1 MDAQEIY
8 IKKLKETSIADKYFE
23 KIHYNK
29 MIEVTDLDITIIYT
43 SRWRD
48 HRHSQDRVIEFSK
61 QTGLSIRQRD
71 KSNIFLTKDELYATL
86 LKIQELEKIDWVF
99 R

>member
-1 MDAQEIY
+1 MDVQEIY

-43 SRWRD
+43 SRWHD

-61 QTGLSIRQRD
+61 QAGLSIRQRD

-86 LKIQELEKIDWVF
+86 LKIQELEKIDWF
-99 R
+99 FK